1 MRTNKKTEDEKI
13 FGLFSLMGV
22 QSLNY
27 FHIGEENLFF
37 LKTGPQSPLKIH
49 IGEGIYN
56 FLKYGLEKSYF
67 LGYISRVS

>member
-1 MRTNKKTEDEKI
+1 MRTEKGPKMKI
-13 FGLFSLMGV
+13 FGPFSRKWGANT
-22 QSLNY
+22 LN
-27 FHIGEENLFF
+27 FHISEGEFKKL
-37 LKTGPQSPLKIH
+37 GPQSPLKIH